1 MRSAASSGAALVAHG
16 KKAPRQRNCSE
27 MTSSFARVVLVTA
40 GAGGLGK
47 GIVRTLA
54 SDGYRVAFTYRPTG
68 TSPQTTLEALG
79 VHGDQTLVV
88 PADFAERGAGQHVV
102 NTVEAQLGRLDVLV
116 HTVGPM
122 LYRRFERST
131 LADYDALVETNL
143 RSTVEVA
150 MAALPGMR
158 AREFGRL
165 IFFGMEGSH
174 ATIPAKGMSFY
185 AAAKAGLVAFART
198 LAVEEAHRGITV
210 NVIEPG

>member
-1 MRSAASSGAALVAHG
+1 
-16 KKAPRQRNCSE
+16 
-27 MTSSFARVVLVTA
+27 
-40 GAGGLGK
+40 
-47 GIVRTLA
+47 
-54 SDGYRVAFTYRPTG
+54 TYRPTG

-210 NVIEPG
+210 NVIEPGDIRDKELHREAARATASNNPTRRAGSWEDVADAVRFLARDDAGFINGATLAVNGGLAEPRR